1 MSDNTVQFTINI
13 GGNAF
18 EGVSALSNKTKQ
30 LNSVVE
36 QSESLFNKIGKAC
49 INLNQIYKTFSGTIS
64 NVVGKVMEA
73 GTSQELELQNITTL
87 LKGNTEAAENL
98 YNKLS
103 QYGKITVYDKSS
115 LIDAQKTLM
124 SFGIASEKAFSTIKQ
139 IGDIAMGD
147 AQKMQSLSLAFAQAT
162 STGKLMGQ
170 DLMQMINAGFNP
182 LQIISERTGE
192 SMSSLKEKM
201 SEGKISADLLSQAFA
216 WATEEGSLF
225 YQGAEKAGNTIAG
238 KINQLKDNINDML
251 VKVFGK
257 LQPIIDRLL
266 QFSMN
271 MINSASMLWHHAQN
285 IGRTIS
291 FLSPLLLGLAG
302 AIGAV
307 TIAINWQNIALKA
320 MVMWETICT
329 NVTKVWAGVQ
339 KVLNLVMTANPIG
352 LVIAG
357 IVALTGVIVFL
368 CVKIKGWGTLWDAVV
383 TFARETFLAFV
394 EAIKLK
400 YTTMIN
406 GVMLGIDK
414 LKQAW
419 YSLKNL
425 IGKGDEAENNRALKE
440 ISEDIERRKKAITG
454 GAKEVAKHA
463 KAAANAWKGVSLSWD
478 KSKNLKSVTRDIQ
491 ASLGLGVTDNTKTIN
506 NDLST
511 SSETISAGGKNIK
524 NFNITI
530 GSLIGENTNMF
541 QSSQDNP
548 ETASDF
554 MDKLS
559 TALQMIVNDVN
570 YAAE

>member
-98 YNKLS
+98 YKKLS

-147 AQKMQSLSLAFAQAT
+147 TQKMQSLSLAFAQAT

-271 MINSASMLWHHAQN
+271 MINSASMLWHNAQN

-357 IVALTGVIVFL
+357 IVALIGVIVFL

-383 TFARETFLAFV
+383 TFAKETFFMFV
-394 EAIKLK
+394 EAVKLK

-406 GVMLGIDK
+406 GIMIGIDK
-414 LKQAW
+414 LKEAW
-419 YSLKNL
+419 YKLKL
-425 IGKGDEAENNRALKE
+425 LLGKGDEIENNRALKE
-440 ISEDIERRKKAITG
+440 ISDDIERRKKAISG

-463 KAAANAWKGVSLSWD
+463 QAAANAWKGVSLSFD
-478 KSKNLKSVTRDIQ
+478 KSKTLKGVSKDLQ
-491 ASLGLGVTDNTKTIN
+491 ASLGLGITDNTKTIN

-541 QSSQDNP
+541 QSSQDSP
-548 ETASDF
+548 ETAGDF
-554 MDKLS
+554 MEKLS
-559 TALQMIVNDVN
+559 MALQMIVNDVN